1 MPTKRAVTIAVI
13 VIVVGVLATELA
25 QIPVLALIPVKNLLK
40 NTLHASRE
48 STAAF
53 IFWAQLAWNFKPL
66 VGIVQDAFPLFGT
79 RRKSYMLVGCAVATA
94 GWLTLGVAPAQY
106 RTMQAVCMV
115 LNIGL
120 VVASTAVGG
129 YMVEIARAS
138 ASSGRLTSV
147 RNLVEQ
153 VINVVTGVG
162 SGYLASIAF
171 GWTTLT
177 CALICFALVPVAL
190 TCLKGERAMPQVGA
204 QVLTAA
210 GGKLVQIVRARS
222 LWIAAGVAFLFY
234 FAPGIGT
241 AEFYAQQND
250 LHLTTT
256 QQGTLVTLGGGFGVV
271 AAALYGLFAAKRFA
285 LRHLLLACI
294 LIGASSQAAYMF
306 YNSYAIARVLD
317 SYNGFGFTLAEV
329 AIMHLAVRATPAGC
343 EALGFSLM
351 MAVRNFGL
359 YGGDWMGAAV
369 QDHFHLSFHT
379 LAAINGATS
388 LLALPVVLL
397 LPAAVVMVRDAQ
409 KTDPG
414 QRLI

>member
-1 MPTKRAVTIAVI
+1 
-13 VIVVGVLATELA
+13 
-25 QIPVLALIPVKNLLK
+25 
-40 NTLHASRE
+40 
-48 STAAF
+48 
-53 IFWAQLAWNFKPL
+53 
-66 VGIVQDAFPLFGT
+66 
-79 RRKSYMLVGCAVATA
+79 ML
-94 GWLTLGVAPAQY
+94 
-106 RTMQAVCMV
+106 AVCMV

-120 VVASTAVGG
+120 VVASSALGG
-129 YMVEIARAS
+129 YMVEMARAS

-147 RNLVEQ
+147 RNVVEQ

-177 CALICFALVPVAL
+177 CAVICFALVPVAL
-190 TCLKGERAMPQVGA
+190 TCLKGERATPQVGA
-204 QVLTAA
+204 AHVLTAA
-210 GGKLVQIVRARS
+210 GGKLVQITRAKA
-222 LWIAAGVAFLFY
+222 LWIAAAVAFLFY
-234 FAPGIGT
+234 FAPGIET

-256 QQGTLVTLGGGFGVV
+256 QQGTLVTLGGCFGVV

-285 LRHLLLACI
+285 LRHLLIACI
-294 LIGASSQAAYMF
+294 VIGASSQAAYYF

-329 AIMHLAVRATPAGC
+329 AMMHLAVRATPVGC

-369 QDHFHLSFHT
+369 QDRFHLSFHT

-388 LLALPVVLL
+388 LLALPVIFL